1 MGFKR
6 FVEIGRVAV
15 ISYGPDSGKLCTIV
29 DVIDHNRVLVDGPAA
44 ITGVHRHELGINR
57 IMLTDLK
64 VAAKHNAS
72 HKCAPAHQLTPRG
85 DTGQGGARG
94 GTRGRGASPGG
105 ATTAAAPPFRPRP
118 AAVSPSLLP
127 LAPAGSWR
135 PCGSRRTSRQ
145 VGRDE
150 LGEKIQKRKLRAS
163 MTDFDRFRGDA
174 GAQGARCAQGRVIAV
189 ICVHNTWGLRVYTAA
204 DTQSCGVLERGLTQD
219 TTQPAPPCST
229 SFTSYPSAIA
239 MSNASPSVLHRGI
252 GLRAAPKPEGLA
264 DAARTWPLLAERR
277 DRALEEGVVARRP
290 RDHAAPASRGSTG
303 SRSRPP

>member
-85 DTGQGGARG
+85 GTAWDGAW
-94 GTRGRGASPGG
+94 AALAAPEEPPGG

-118 AAVSPSLLP
+118 AAALTFSPP
-127 LAPAGSWR
+127 PRTRRQLAALWKSEDVQGKWDA
-135 PCGSRRTSRQ
+135 TNWAK
-145 VGRDE
+145 
-150 LGEKIQKRKLRAS
+150 KIQKRKLRAS
-163 MTDFDRFRGDA
+163 MTDFDRF
-174 GAQGARCAQGRVIAV
+174 QVMLARK
-189 ICVHNTWGLRVYTAA
+189 
-204 DTQSCGVLERGLTQD
+204 ER
-219 TTQPAPPCST
+219 S
-229 SFTSYPSAIA
+229 
-239 MSNASPSVLHRGI
+239 
-252 GLRAAPKPEGLA
+252 
-264 DAARTWPLLAERR
+264 AARK
-277 DRALEEGVVARRP
+277 
-290 RDHAAPASRGSTG
+290 AA
-303 SRSRPP
+303 

>member
-85 DTGQGGARG
+85 GTAWDGAW
-94 GTRGRGASPGG
+94 AALAAPEEPPGG
-105 ATTAAAPPFRPRP
+105 ATTAAAPPSARARPQL
-118 AAVSPSLLP
+118 SPSLLP

-135 PCGSRRTSRQ
+135 PCGSRRTSRASGTRRT
-145 VGRDE
+145 GR
-150 LGEKIQKRKLRAS
+150 KR
-163 MTDFDRFRGDA
+163 
-174 GAQGARCAQGRVIAV
+174 
-189 ICVHNTWGLRVYTAA
+189 
-204 DTQSCGVLERGLTQD
+204 
-219 TTQPAPPCST
+219 
-229 SFTSYPSAIA
+229 
-239 MSNASPSVLHRGI
+239 
-252 GLRAAPKPEGLA
+252 
-264 DAARTWPLLAERR
+264 
-277 DRALEEGVVARRP
+277 
-290 RDHAAPASRGSTG
+290 
-303 SRSRPP
+303 SRSASCARA

>member
-85 DTGQGGARG
+85 GTGWDGAW
-94 GTRGRGASPGG
+94 AAHAAPEQPPGG
-105 ATTAAAPPFRPRP
+105 ATTAAAPPSARARPQL
-118 AAVSPSLLP
+118 SPSLLP

-135 PCGSRRTSRQ
+135 PCGSRRTSRASGTRRT
-145 VGRDE
+145 GR
-150 LGEKIQKRKLRAS
+150 KR
-163 MTDFDRFRGDA
+163 
-174 GAQGARCAQGRVIAV
+174 
-189 ICVHNTWGLRVYTAA
+189 
-204 DTQSCGVLERGLTQD
+204 
-219 TTQPAPPCST
+219 
-229 SFTSYPSAIA
+229 
-239 MSNASPSVLHRGI
+239 
-252 GLRAAPKPEGLA
+252 
-264 DAARTWPLLAERR
+264 
-277 DRALEEGVVARRP
+277 
-290 RDHAAPASRGSTG
+290 
-303 SRSRPP
+303 SRSASCARA

>member
-72 HKCAPAHQLTPRG
+72 HKCAPAQHSPRAAARP
-85 DTGQGGARG
+85 GARPEAAAAAPEQPPC
-94 GTRGRGASPGG
+94 R

-118 AAVSPSLLP
+118 AAAAHLLSSPSRP
-127 LAPAGSWR
+127 QAAGGPVEVGGR
-135 PCGSRRTSRQ
+135 PGQ

-150 LGEKIQKRKLRAS
+150 LGEKDPEAQAAREHDRLRPLP
-163 MTDFDRFRGDA
+163 GDA
-174 GAQGARCAQGRVIAV
+174 GAQGAERCAQGRVIAV
-189 ICVHNTWGLRVYTAA
+189 
-204 DTQSCGVLERGLTQD
+204 
-219 TTQPAPPCST
+219 
-229 SFTSYPSAIA
+229 
-239 MSNASPSVLHRGI
+239 M
-252 GLRAAPKPEGLA
+252 
-264 DAARTWPLLAERR
+264 
-277 DRALEEGVVARRP
+277 
-290 RDHAAPASRGSTG
+290 
-303 SRSRPP
+303 RS

>member
-85 DTGQGGARG
+85 GTGWDGARS
-94 GTRGRGASPGG
+94 GTRGRGASPRRRHHGG
-105 ATTAAAPPFRPRP
+105 SAPLRPRP
-118 AAVSPSLLP
+118 AAAPHLLSSPSRSQ
-127 LAPAGSWR
+127 AAGGPVEVGGR
-135 PCGSRRTSRQ
+135 PGQ

-150 LGEKIQKRKLRAS
+150 LGEKDPEAQVAREHDRLRPLP
-163 MTDFDRFRGDA
+163 GDA
-174 GAQGARCAQGRVIAV
+174 GAQGAERCAQGRVIAV
-189 ICVHNTWGLRVYTAA
+189 
-204 DTQSCGVLERGLTQD
+204 
-219 TTQPAPPCST
+219 
-229 SFTSYPSAIA
+229 
-239 MSNASPSVLHRGI
+239 M
-252 GLRAAPKPEGLA
+252 
-264 DAARTWPLLAERR
+264 
-277 DRALEEGVVARRP
+277 
-290 RDHAAPASRGSTG
+290 
-303 SRSRPP
+303 RS

>member
-85 DTGQGGARG
+85 GTGQGGARG
-94 GTRGRGASPGG
+94 GTRGRGASPRRRHHGG
-105 ATTAAAPPFRPRP
+105 SAPLSP
-118 AAVSPSLLP
+118 APGRSSHLLSSPSRP
-127 LAPAGSWR
+127 QAAGGPVEVGGR
-135 PCGSRRTSRQ
+135 PGQ

-150 LGEKIQKRKLRAS
+150 LGEEDPEAQAAREHDRLRPLP
-163 MTDFDRFRGDA
+163 GDA
-174 GAQGARCAQGRVIAV
+174 GAQGAERCAQGRVIAV
-189 ICVHNTWGLRVYTAA
+189 
-204 DTQSCGVLERGLTQD
+204 
-219 TTQPAPPCST
+219 
-229 SFTSYPSAIA
+229 
-239 MSNASPSVLHRGI
+239 M
-252 GLRAAPKPEGLA
+252 
-264 DAARTWPLLAERR
+264 
-277 DRALEEGVVARRP
+277 
-290 RDHAAPASRGSTG
+290 
-303 SRSRPP
+303 RS

>member
-85 DTGQGGARG
+85 
-94 GTRGRGASPGG
+94 GTAWGPAEAAAAAPEQPPGG

-118 AAVSPSLLP
+118 AAALTVSPP
-127 LAPAGSWR
+127 PRTRRQLAALWKSEDVQGKWDA
-135 PCGSRRTSRQ
+135 TNWAK
-145 VGRDE
+145 
-150 LGEKIQKRKLRAS
+150 KIQKRKLRAS
-163 MTDFDRFRGDA
+163 MTDFDRF
-174 GAQGARCAQGRVIAV
+174 QVMLARK
-189 ICVHNTWGLRVYTAA
+189 
-204 DTQSCGVLERGLTQD
+204 ER
-219 TTQPAPPCST
+219 S
-229 SFTSYPSAIA
+229 
-239 MSNASPSVLHRGI
+239 
-252 GLRAAPKPEGLA
+252 
-264 DAARTWPLLAERR
+264 AARK
-277 DRALEEGVVARRP
+277 
-290 RDHAAPASRGSTG
+290 AA
-303 SRSRPP
+303 

>member
-85 DTGQGGARG
+85 GTGWDGAWA
-94 GTRGRGASPGG
+94 AS
-105 ATTAAAPPFRPRP
+105 APPARHHGGSAPLSP
-118 AAVSPSLLP
+118 ATGRSSHLLPSPSHP
-127 LAPAGSWR
+127 QAAGGPVEVGGR
-135 PCGSRRTSRQ
+135 PGQ

-150 LGEKIQKRKLRAS
+150 LGEKDPEAQVAREHDRLRPLP
-163 MTDFDRFRGDA
+163 GDA
-174 GAQGARCAQGRVIAV
+174 GAQGAERCAQGRVIAV
-189 ICVHNTWGLRVYTAA
+189 
-204 DTQSCGVLERGLTQD
+204 
-219 TTQPAPPCST
+219 
-229 SFTSYPSAIA
+229 
-239 MSNASPSVLHRGI
+239 M
-252 GLRAAPKPEGLA
+252 
-264 DAARTWPLLAERR
+264 
-277 DRALEEGVVARRP
+277 
-290 RDHAAPASRGSTG
+290 
-303 SRSRPP
+303 RS

>member
-85 DTGQGGARG
+85 
-94 GTRGRGASPGG
+94 GTAWGPAEAAAAAPEQPPGG
-105 ATTAAAPPFRPRP
+105 ASAAAAPPSARARPQL
-118 AAVSPSLLP
+118 SPSLLP

-135 PCGSRRTSRQ
+135 PCGSRRTSRASGTRRT
-145 VGRDE
+145 GR
-150 LGEKIQKRKLRAS
+150 KR
-163 MTDFDRFRGDA
+163 
-174 GAQGARCAQGRVIAV
+174 
-189 ICVHNTWGLRVYTAA
+189 
-204 DTQSCGVLERGLTQD
+204 
-219 TTQPAPPCST
+219 
-229 SFTSYPSAIA
+229 
-239 MSNASPSVLHRGI
+239 
-252 GLRAAPKPEGLA
+252 
-264 DAARTWPLLAERR
+264 
-277 DRALEEGVVARRP
+277 
-290 RDHAAPASRGSTG
+290 
-303 SRSRPP
+303 SRSASCARA

>member
-85 DTGQGGARG
+85 GTGWDGAW
-94 GTRGRGASPGG
+94 AAHAAPEQPPGG

-118 AAVSPSLLP
+118 AAAPHLLSSPSRP
-127 LAPAGSWR
+127 QAAGGPVEVGGR
-135 PCGSRRTSRQ
+135 PGQ

-150 LGEKIQKRKLRAS
+150 LGEKDPEAQVAREHDRLRPLP
-163 MTDFDRFRGDA
+163 GDA
-174 GAQGARCAQGRVIAV
+174 GAQGAERCAQGRVIAV
-189 ICVHNTWGLRVYTAA
+189 
-204 DTQSCGVLERGLTQD
+204 
-219 TTQPAPPCST
+219 
-229 SFTSYPSAIA
+229 
-239 MSNASPSVLHRGI
+239 M
-252 GLRAAPKPEGLA
+252 
-264 DAARTWPLLAERR
+264 
-277 DRALEEGVVARRP
+277 
-290 RDHAAPASRGSTG
+290 
-303 SRSRPP
+303 RS